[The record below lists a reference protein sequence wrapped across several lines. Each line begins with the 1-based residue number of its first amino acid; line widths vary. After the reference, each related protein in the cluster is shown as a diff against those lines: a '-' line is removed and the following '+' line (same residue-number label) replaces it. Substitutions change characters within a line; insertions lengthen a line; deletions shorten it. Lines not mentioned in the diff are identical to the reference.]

1 MFCNQS
7 RFDLPTAIVTE
18 SIFNQ
23 LVDSAQTRWLTS
35 EHRRLR
41 EALANSSPKFLA
53 EPSGKAER
61 GEVRR
66 GLRSAEGRLLP
77 EGRKNEVRRGL
88 RSAEGRLLP
97 EGRKNDGIST
107 SVQTT
112 PTPPN
117 SGGEKNTLLDQ
128 WANDE
133 NFIKFCQGQEASRKR
148 GAGGKTKGEIF
159 KALTIDKKLQTY
171 CDNLKKSLPFVIF
184 IATYIETA
192 SASGKLGCW
201 RKQAACRL
209 NGLCVIDFDHIEGD
223 CRAVWEEA
231 YAKLSDKDKSRILL
245 VYITPSGHGLKV
257 VFMADVAV
265 GNLIDN
271 QKDFSKKLGL
281 NPDEACKDASRGAF
295 LTTREDIILLDERI
309 FTYENPAFGEKYN
322 ELYHAGKSQPTDL
335 FTTTMTTKTTDA
347 VNGGNNL
354 ACGEGKKFSPCER
367 PEVERSKL
375 SELSSKQEPELSY
388 NGVPYVKIIEA
399 WLDGKD
405 LTNKRHDTLVEL
417 ANHLRYL
424 VGKNAKK
431 IEEVVM
437 SLPWVQDL
445 AAEGEDVA
453 GTVSSVMGWRY
464 NERMPDRLREAL
476 GKVGALDSP
485 PKLGGVRGGLRS
497 AEGRLLPEG
506 RKNNGISEAV
516 QTTPPDGTPPNLGGE
531 KDTDIYAML
540 PLDKWA
546 EELQEMAEFY
556 PCMKELFLNA
566 HPHKLPA
573 ILFSSA
579 ALFGTLMTR
588 AYYHFWYE
596 PEIVRR
602 LNYCIFII
610 GDPGAGKNVI
620 EKFYFKIAD
629 PMIQADQCLIDA
641 VNRYKDGRTERT
653 TSTKAQKGDALK
665 KPVVGIRVHPART
678 ATGEFIRHML
688 AAVENVQ
695 GTPMNLH
702 MFSFD
707 SELDNVTKNNKGGDW
722 KDREILELKAFHN
735 EQDGQMYANQES
747 ITGMFNVFWNFIY
760 TGTPYA
766 LHRKV
771 NQRNFGT
778 GMSTRLA
785 VIPLPDKGMA
795 QRHQKRDPSANE
807 TLRTWAYRLDRVEGE
822 IPIEPLNDETYD
834 WQSSRLEIAEFNGD
848 KADRTLL
855 KRIPYY
861 GIGVSLPFILM
872 RHWDEWQESK
882 TLTMDDTDK
891 RLCRLAMEIQYKCQ
905 QFFFGEMAFN
915 YFADQNKEFVV
926 RRRTTRY
933 DDCYRK
939 LPDEFKTQQ
948 FMDCFG
954 CSNATAAR
962 SISRFKE
969 DGIIE
974 NVKFGVY
981 KKILMELP

>member
-1 MFCNQS
+1 M
-7 RFDLPTAIVTE
+7 TA

-23 LVDSAQTRWLTS
+23 LVDSAQTRWLTR
-35 EHRRLR
+35 EHRKLR
-41 EALANSSPKFLA
+41 EAL
-53 EPSGKAER
+53 PSI
-61 GEVRR
+61 
-66 GLRSAEGRLLP
+66 LEGDKELL
-77 EGRKNEVRRGL
+77 N
-88 RSAEGRLLP
+88 
-97 EGRKNDGIST
+97 
-107 SVQTT
+107 
-112 PTPPN
+112 
-117 SGGEKNTLLDQ
+117 Q
-128 WANDE
+128 WASDE
-133 NFIKFCQGQEASRKR
+133 NFIKFCQGQESSRKKA
-148 GAGGKTKGEIF
+148 AGGKTKGEVF
-159 KALTIDKKLQTY
+159 KALSLEKKLQTY

-231 YAKLSDKDKSRILL
+231 YAKLSDEDKARILL

-271 QKDFSKKLGL
+271 QKDFSAKLGL

-295 LTTREDIILLDERI
+295 LTTREDIILINEEKL
-309 FTYENPAFGEKYN
+309 FTYENEEYGKKYN
-322 ELYHAGKSQPTDL
+322 EEYHAGHSQPTL
-335 FTTTMTTKTTDA
+335 Q
-347 VNGGNNL
+347 VENGELKIENL
-354 ACGEGKKFSPCER
+354 AAAPENSQLSPLNSQLE
-367 PEVERSKL
+367 
-375 SELSSKQEPELSY
+375 Y
-388 NGVPYVKIIEA
+388 HGVPYSKIVEA
-399 WLDGKD
+399 WLGGKKVEPGD
-405 LTNKRHDTLVEL
+405 RHRTSLIL
-417 ANHLRYL
+417 ADHLRYITDNDPAL
-424 VGKNAKK
+424 IERILRETPFVKDI
-431 IEEVVM
+431 IEERNENVAQTVESAQGYEFLKGVPKRM
-437 SLPWVQDL
+437 QDAL
-445 AAEGEDVA
+445 KAAGATE
-453 GTVSSVMGWRY
+453 SSQTS
-464 NERMPDRLREAL
+464 DA
-476 GKVGALDSP
+476 SP
-485 PKLGGVRGGLRS
+485 
-497 AEGRLLPEG
+497 
-506 RKNNGISEAV
+506 
-516 QTTPPDGTPPNLGGE
+516 QTSTE
-531 KDTDIYAML
+531 DIYAML

-546 EELQEMAEFY
+546 EELQEMAEYY

-566 HPHKLPA
+566 HPHKMPA

-629 PMIQADQCLIDA
+629 PMIQADQCLINA
-641 VNRYKDGRTERT
+641 VNRYKDGRTERA
-653 TSTKAQKGDALK
+653 TSTKAQKGEALK

-688 AAVENVQ
+688 AAVETVQ

-722 KDREILELKAFHN
+722 KDKEILELKSFHN
-735 EQDGQMYANQES
+735 EQDGQMYANTES

-785 VIPLPDKGMA
+785 CIPLPDKGVA
-795 QRHQKRDPSANE
+795 KRHQQVNPDANE
-807 TLRTWAYRLDRVEGE
+807 ALREWAYRLDRVEGE
-822 IPIEPLNDETYD
+822 IPIEPLNDETYE
-834 WQSSRLEIAEFNGD
+834 WQSSHLEIAEFNGD

-861 GIGVSLPFILM
+861 GIGISLPFILM
-872 RHWDEWQESK
+872 RHWDEWQESR
-882 TLTMDDTDK
+882 TLTMDDIDK

-948 FMDCFG
+948 FKDNFRT
-954 CSNATAAR
+954 SDAAT
-962 SISRFKE
+962 SRALKRLQS

-974 NVKFGVY
+974 KLGY
-981 KKILMELP
+981 GAYRKILQELP

>member
-1 MFCNQS
+1 MFCCQQ
-7 RFDLPTAIVTE
+7 RFDLPTAIVTAA
-18 SIFNQ
+18 IFNN
-23 LVDSAQTRWLTS
+23 LVDSAQTKWLTTQ
-35 EHRRLR
+35 HRKLR
-41 EALANSSPKFLA
+41 EAL
-53 EPSGKAER
+53 PSI
-61 GEVRR
+61 
-66 GLRSAEGRLLP
+66 LEGDAALL
-77 EGRKNEVRRGL
+77 N
-88 RSAEGRLLP
+88 
-97 EGRKNDGIST
+97 
-107 SVQTT
+107 
-112 PTPPN
+112 
-117 SGGEKNTLLDQ
+117 Q
-128 WANDE
+128 WAQDE
-133 NFIKFCQGQEASRKR
+133 NFIKFCQGQEASKKKV
-148 GAGGKTKGEIF
+148 AGGKTKGEVF
-159 KALTIDKKLQTY
+159 KELTIVKKLQTY

-184 IATYIETA
+184 IATYMETA

-231 YAKLSDKDKSRILL
+231 YSKLSDEDKARILL
-245 VYITPSGHGLKV
+245 VYVTPSGHGLKV
-257 VFMADVAV
+257 VFMADVNV

-271 QKDFSKKLGL
+271 QKDFSAKLGL
-281 NPDEACKDASRGAF
+281 DPDEACKDASRGAF
-295 LTTREDIILLDERI
+295 LTTREDIILINEEKL
-309 FTYENPAFGEKYN
+309 FTYENEEFGKKFN
-322 ELYHAGKSQPTDL
+322 DSYHAGKSQSTLDL
-335 FTTTMTTKTTDA
+335 APVSGGD
-347 VNGGNNL
+347 GGNVRNAESL
-354 ACGEGKKFSPCER
+354 M
-367 PEVERSKL
+367 
-375 SELSSKQEPELSY
+375 Y
-388 NGVPYVKIIEA
+388 NGVPYTKIIEA
-399 WLDGKD
+399 WLEGVNLDKNRHNT
-405 LTNKRHDTLVEL
+405 LTEL
-417 ANHLRYL
+417 ASHLRYL
-424 VGKNAKK
+424 IGKNPKK
-431 IEEVVM
+431 ITEVVTKL
-437 SLPWVQDL
+437 SWVQDL

-464 NERMPDRLREAL
+464 NEKMPEQLRKAL
-476 GKVGALDSP
+476 DKVGALQNVTKGTGP
-485 PKLGGVRGGLRS
+485 S
-497 AEGRLLPEG
+497 ATSGQS
-506 RKNNGISEAV
+506 KS
-516 QTTPPDGTPPNLGGE
+516 
-531 KDTDIYAML
+531 DIYAML

-566 HPHKLPA
+566 HPHKMPA

-588 AYYHFWYE
+588 AYYYFWYE
-596 PEIVRR
+596 PEVVRR

-641 VNRYKDGRTERT
+641 VNRYKDGRTERS

-688 AAVENVQ
+688 AAVETVQ

-722 KDREILELKAFHN
+722 KDREILELKCFHN
-735 EQDGQMYANQES
+735 EQDGQMYGNQES

-795 QRHQKRDPSANE
+795 QRHQKVDPNANE
-807 TLRTWAYRLDRVEGE
+807 TLRTWAYRLDKVEGE
-822 IPIEPLNDETYD
+822 LPVEPLNDETYD
-834 WQSSRLEIAEFNGD
+834 WQSSHLEIAEFNDD

-891 RLCRLAMEIQYKCQ
+891 RLCRLAMEIQYRCQ
-905 QFFFGEMAFN
+905 QFFFGEMAYN
-915 YFADQNKEFVV
+915 YYADQNKEFVV

-933 DDCYRK
+933 DECYRK

-962 SISRFKE
+962 SIKRFKE

-974 NVKFGVY
+974 NVKFGLY
-981 KKILMELP
+981 KKVLMELP

>member
-1 MFCNQS
+1 MFCYQRS
-7 RFDLPTAIVTE
+7 FGLPTEVITVEQFRALIRAPRTLK
-18 SIFNQ
+18 
-23 LVDSAQTRWLTS
+23 LVKEA
-35 EHRRLR
+35 R
-41 EALANSSPKFLA
+41 EALA
-53 EPSGKAER
+53 R
-61 GEVRR
+61 GDK
-66 GLRSAEGRLLP
+66 SAYDN
-77 EGRKNEVRRGL
+77 K
-88 RSAEGRLLP
+88 
-97 EGRKNDGIST
+97 K
-107 SVQTT
+107 
-112 PTPPN
+112 
-117 SGGEKNTLLDQ
+117 
-128 WANDE
+128 
-133 NFIKFCQGQEASRKR
+133 
-148 GAGGKTKGEIF
+148 KG
-159 KALTIDKKLQTY
+159 
-171 CDNLKKSLPFVIF
+171 LPFVIF
-184 IATYIETA
+184 IATYDESDKKFENKQTGEETTKR
-192 SASGKLGCW
+192 GRW
-201 RKQAACRL
+201 RNQKFCRL
-209 NGLCVIDFDHIEGD
+209 NGLCVIDFDHVDEGVQTTPTPP
-223 CRAVWEEA
+223 RSALPLGSSKNSGGERLREIWAEA
-231 YAKLSDKDKSRILL
+231 YAKLSDEDKARLL
-245 VYITPSGHGLKV
+245 FVFITPSGHGLKV
-257 VFMADVAV
+257 VFMADVNV

-271 QKDFSKKLGL
+271 QKDFSAKLGL
-281 NPDEACKDASRGAF
+281 NPDESCKDGSRGAF
-295 LTTREDIILLDERI
+295 LTTSDDIIFIDEEKL
-309 FTYENPAFGEKYN
+309 FTYEDEEFGKKYN
-322 ELYHAGKSQPTDL
+322 DEYRSGHSQPTL
-335 FTTTMTTKTTDA
+335 S
-347 VNGGNNL
+347 GRILPLSRGSQRGSEQGN
-354 ACGEGKKFSPCER
+354 
-367 PEVERSKL
+367 
-375 SELSSKQEPELSY
+375 
-388 NGVPYVKIIEA
+388 IEA
-399 WLDGKD
+399 D
-405 LTNKRHDTLVEL
+405 
-417 ANHLRYL
+417 
-424 VGKNAKK
+424 
-431 IEEVVM
+431 
-437 SLPWVQDL
+437 
-445 AAEGEDVA
+445 
-453 GTVSSVMGWRY
+453 
-464 NERMPDRLREAL
+464 
-476 GKVGALDSP
+476 
-485 PKLGGVRGGLRS
+485 
-497 AEGRLLPEG
+497 
-506 RKNNGISEAV
+506 
-516 QTTPPDGTPPNLGGE
+516 QTTPPDGTPPRSALPLGSSKNSGGE
-531 KDTDIYAML
+531 KDTYHGVPYGKIVEAWLDGKKVEPGDRHRTSLCLADNLRYITDNDPVLIERILREVPFVAEIVKERNEDVAATVKSAREYKMYKSMPKKLCEALEKAGVKEAVQTTLDPSYSGGEKDSDIYAML

-556 PCMKELFLNA
+556 PCMKELFMNT
-566 HPHKLPA
+566 HPHKMPA

-629 PMIQADQCLIDA
+629 PIIQSDQGLIDA

-722 KDREILELKAFHN
+722 KDREVLELKAFHN

-822 IPIEPLNDETYD
+822 IPIEPLNDETFD

-882 TLTMDDTDK
+882 TLTMDDTD
-891 RLCRLAMEIQYKCQ
+891 
-905 QFFFGEMAFN
+905 
-915 YFADQNKEFVV
+915 
-926 RRRTTRY
+926 
-933 DDCYRK
+933 
-939 LPDEFKTQQ
+939 
-948 FMDCFG
+948 
-954 CSNATAAR
+954 
-962 SISRFKE
+962 
-969 DGIIE
+969 
-974 NVKFGVY
+974 
-981 KKILMELP
+981 

>member
-7 RFDLPTAIVTE
+7 RFDLPTAIVTA

-23 LVDSAQTRWLTS
+23 LVDSAQTRWLTTQ
-35 EHRRLR
+35 HRKLR
-41 EALANSSPKFLA
+41 EALPSILEEIKGHTETTEITESGLLA
-53 EPSGKAER
+53 
-61 GEVRR
+61 
-66 GLRSAEGRLLP
+66 
-77 EGRKNEVRRGL
+77 
-88 RSAEGRLLP
+88 
-97 EGRKNDGIST
+97 
-107 SVQTT
+107 
-112 PTPPN
+112 
-117 SGGEKNTLLDQ
+117 Q
-128 WANDE
+128 WAQDE
-133 NFIKFCQGQEASRKR
+133 NFIKFCQGQENNKKKV
-148 GAGGKTKGEIF
+148 AGGKIKGEVF
-159 KALTIDKKLQTY
+159 KALTIEKKLQTY

-231 YAKLSDKDKSRILL
+231 YAKLSDEDKARILL

-257 VFMADVAV
+257 VFKADVAV

-271 QKDFSKKLGL
+271 QKDFSAKLGL

-295 LTTREDIILLDERI
+295 LTTREDILLINENEL
-309 FTYENPAFGEKYN
+309 FTYENIEFGEKYN
-322 ELYHAGKSQPTDL
+322 SQYHAGHSQPTLD
-335 FTTTMTTKTTDA
+335 FAKTDTGGSGVAA
-347 VNGGNNL
+347 VQVAGENQQGVHNGNGGGSQS
-354 ACGEGKKFSPCER
+354 AES
-367 PEVERSKL
+367 
-375 SELSSKQEPELSY
+375 LSY
-388 NGVPYVKIIEA
+388 NGVPYTKIIEA

-424 VGKNAKK
+424 CGKNATL
-431 IEEVVM
+431 IERVVIQ
-437 SLPWVQDL
+437 LPWVQDL
-445 AAEGEDVA
+445 AAEGENVRS
-453 GTVSSVMGWRY
+453 TINSVIEFKYREY
-464 NERMPDRLREAL
+464 MPKKMKEAL
-476 GKVGALDSP
+476 VKAGVTQGSGTSVTSP
-485 PKLGGVRGGLRS
+485 ATS
-497 AEGRLLPEG
+497 QM
-506 RKNNGISEAV
+506 S
-516 QTTPPDGTPPNLGGE
+516 QTPSDAG
-531 KDTDIYAML
+531 DIYAML

-546 EELQEMAEFY
+546 EELQEMAQYY
-556 PCMKELFLNA
+556 PCMKELFLNV
-566 HPHKLPA
+566 HPHKLA
-573 ILFSSA
+573 AVFFSSA

-588 AYYHFWYE
+588 AWYHFWYE
-596 PEIVRR
+596 PETVRR

-610 GDPGAGKNVI
+610 GDPGAGKNIV
-620 EKFYFKIAD
+620 EKFYKKIAD

-653 TSTKAQKGDALK
+653 TSTKAQKGEALK
-665 KPVVGIRVHPART
+665 RPVVGIRVHPART
-678 ATGEFIRHML
+678 ATGEFIRHMN
-688 AAVENVQ
+688 AAVETVQ
-695 GTPMNLH
+695 GQPLHLH

-707 SELDNVTKNNKGGDW
+707 AELDNVTKQNKGGDW
-722 KDREILELKAFHN
+722 KDREIMELKAFHN
-735 EQDGQMYANQES
+735 EEDGQMYANQES

-785 VIPLPDKGMA
+785 VIPLPDKGKA
-795 QRHQKRDPSANE
+795 QRHQQIIPGANE
-807 TLRTWAYRLDRVEGE
+807 RLLAWAYRLDRVEGE
-822 IPIEPLNDETYD
+822 IPIEPLNDETFE
-834 WQSSRLEIAEFNGD
+834 WQSSHLEIAEFNGD

-926 RRRTTRY
+926 RKRTTRY
-933 DDCYRK
+933 DECFRK

-948 FMDCFG
+948 FMECFG
-954 CSNATAAR
+954 CSQSSASKAIT
-962 SISRFKE
+962 RFRE
-969 DGIIE
+969 DGVVE
-974 NVKFGVY
+974 DVKYGLY
-981 KKILMELP
+981 RKIVSELP

>member
-1 MFCNQS
+1 V
-7 RFDLPTAIVTE
+7 RE
-18 SIFNQ
+18 G
-23 LVDSAQTRWLTS
+23 
-35 EHRRLR
+35 R
-41 EALANSSPKFLA
+41 EALAR
-53 EPSGKAER
+53 GDKATYNRRKKGLPLMIFIGTFDESER
-61 GEVRR
+61 TIENKR
-66 GLRSAEGRLLP
+66 
-77 EGRKNEVRRGL
+77 
-88 RSAEGRLLP
+88 
-97 EGRKNDGIST
+97 T
-107 SVQTT
+107 
-112 PTPPN
+112 
-117 SGGEKNTLLDQ
+117 GEK
-128 WANDE
+128 
-133 NFIKFCQGQEASRKR
+133 RK
-148 GAGGKTKGEIF
+148 
-159 KALTIDKKLQTY
+159 
-171 CDNLKKSLPFVIF
+171 V
-184 IATYIETA
+184 TA
-192 SASGKLGCW
+192 PW
-201 RKQAACRL
+201 RNQKHVRL
-209 NGLCVIDFDHIEGD
+209 NGLVVADYDHLDSLTPDPSPKGEGSKKTMREIWD
-223 CRAVWEEA
+223 EA
-231 YAKLSDKDKSRILL
+231 YSKLSDEDKARILL
-245 VYITPSGHGLKV
+245 VYVTPSGEGLKV
-257 VFMADVAV
+257 VFMADVNV

-271 QKDFSKKLGL
+271 QKDFSAKMGL
-281 NPDEACKDASRGAF
+281 PLDESCKDGCRGAF
-295 LTTREDIILLDERI
+295 MTTEEDIILLDERI

-322 ELYHAGKSQPTDL
+322 EQYHAGKSQATISSPKFLEEPSGKAERGEVRRGLNEGCSDDCSDPPL
-335 FTTTMTTKTTDA
+335 GSAALLRKDPPNLGGLCYNAVPFT
-347 VNGGNNL
+347 
-354 ACGEGKKFSPCER
+354 
-367 PEVERSKL
+367 
-375 SELSSKQEPELSY
+375 
-388 NGVPYVKIIEA
+388 KIIEA

-424 VGKNAKK
+424 CGKNAKK

-437 SLPWVQDL
+437 QLPWVQDL
-445 AAEGEDVA
+445 AAEGENVGSTVA
-453 GTVSSVMGWRY
+453 SVIDFKY
-464 NERMPDRLREAL
+464 YERMPKKMREAL
-476 GKVGALDSP
+476 EKVGALSP
-485 PKLGGVRGGLRS
+485 LPL
-497 AEGRLLPEG
+497 EGSG
-506 RKNNGISEAV
+506 SEEA
-516 QTTPPDGTPPNLGGE
+516 
-531 KDTDIYAML
+531 DIYAKL

-546 EELQEMAEFY
+546 EELQEMAAFY

-566 HPHKLPA
+566 HPHKIPA

-596 PEIVRR
+596 PEIMRR

-629 PMIQADQCLIDA
+629 PMIQADQCMIDA

-653 TSTKAQKGDALK
+653 TSTKAQKEEALK

-722 KDREILELKAFHN
+722 KDREILELKSFHN

-795 QRHQKRDPSANE
+795 QRHQQVDPNANE
-807 TLRTWAYRLDRVEGE
+807 VLRTWAYRLDRVEGE
-822 IPIEPLNDETYD
+822 IPVEPLNDETYD
-834 WQSSRLEIAEFNGD
+834 WQSSHLEIAEFNGD

-872 RHWDEWQESK
+872 RHWEEWQESK
-882 TLTMDDTDK
+882 TLTMDDKDR
-891 RLCRLAMEIQYKCQ
+891 RLCHLAMEIQYKCQ

-915 YFADQNKEFVV
+915 YFADQNKEFVT
-926 RRRTTRY
+926 RRRTTRF

-948 FMDCFG
+948 VMDSFQ
-954 CSNATAAR
+954 CSQPTA
-962 SISRFKE
+962 SRNITRFLQ

-974 NVKFGVY
+974 RIAHGSYRK
-981 KKILMELP
+981 LLQELP

>member
-1 MFCNQS
+1 MFCYQS
-7 RFDLPTAIVTE
+7 RLHLPTRVITSEQFWALVRAPRTA
-18 SIFNQ
+18 Q
-23 LVDSAQTRWLTS
+23 LVS
-35 EHRRLR
+35 EARA
-41 EALANSSPKFLA
+41 ALANGDKVLYDR
-53 EPSGKAER
+53 KKK
-61 GEVRR
+61 
-66 GLRSAEGRLLP
+66 LLP
-77 EGRKNEVRRGL
+77 LMVFIGIFEESEKEVEDKKTGEKRTEMGCWRVQSHVCLNGL
-88 RSAEGRLLP
+88 VVADYDHVIEADH
-97 EGRKNDGIST
+97 EA
-107 SVQTT
+107 VQTT
-112 PTPPN
+112 PPGGTPPD
-117 SGGEKNTLLDQ
+117 SGGERLREI
-128 WANDE
+128 WA
-133 NFIKFCQGQEASRKR
+133 
-148 GAGGKTKGEIF
+148 
-159 KALTIDKKLQTY
+159 
-171 CDNLKKSLPFVIF
+171 
-184 IATYIETA
+184 
-192 SASGKLGCW
+192 
-201 RKQAACRL
+201 
-209 NGLCVIDFDHIEGD
+209 
-223 CRAVWEEA
+223 EA
-231 YAKLSDKDKSRILL
+231 YGKLSDEDKARIVL
-245 VYITPSGHGLKV
+245 VFVTPSGEGLKV
-257 VFMADVAV
+257 VFEADVNV

-271 QKDFSKKLGL
+271 QKDFSAKLGL
-281 NPDEACKDASRGAF
+281 KLDESCKDGCRGAF
-295 LTTREDIILLDERI
+295 MTTAEDIISINEEKL
-309 FTYENPAFGEKYN
+309 FTYENEEFGKKYN
-322 ELYHAGKSQPTDL
+322 DSYRSGHSQPTIHPAGSAVVGSHTGQGSHD
-335 FTTTMTTKTTDA
+335 TGGEDSETGAVMTYD
-347 VNGGNNL
+347 
-354 ACGEGKKFSPCER
+354 
-367 PEVERSKL
+367 
-375 SELSSKQEPELSY
+375 
-388 NGVPYVKIIEA
+388 GVPYVKIIEA
-399 WLDGKD
+399 WLDGVNLDKNRHNT
-405 LTNKRHDTLVEL
+405 LTEL
-417 ANHLRYL
+417 ASHLRYL
-424 VGKNAKK
+424 IGKNPKK
-431 IEEVVM
+431 ITEVVT
-437 SLPWVQDL
+437 SLPWVKDL

-464 NERMPDRLREAL
+464 NEKMPKRLSEAL
-476 GKVGALDSP
+476 AKA
-485 PKLGGVRGGLRS
+485 GV
-497 AEGRLLPEG
+497 
-506 RKNNGISEAV
+506 KEAD
-516 QTTPPDGTPPNLGGE
+516 QTTPAPSYSGGE

-546 EELQEMAEFY
+546 EELQEMAEYY

-566 HPHKLPA
+566 HPHKMPA

-641 VNRYKDGRTERT
+641 VNRYKDGRTERS
-653 TSTKAQKGDALK
+653 TSTKAQKGEALK

-688 AAVENVQ
+688 AAVVTVQ

-722 KDREILELKAFHN
+722 KDREILELKSFHN
-735 EQDGQMYANQES
+735 EQDGQMYGNQES

-795 QRHQKRDPSANE
+795 QRHQKVNPNSNE

-834 WQSSRLEIAEFNGD
+834 WQSSHLEIAEFNGD

-933 DDCYRK
+933 DECFRK
-939 LPDEFKTQQ
+939 LPEEFKTQQ

-962 SISRFKE
+962 SIKRFKE

-974 NVKFGVY
+974 NVKYGLY
-981 KKILMELP
+981 RKILIELP